1 MKTAFEEKLFQFGL
15 IPKVSNTVVLSRPSA
30 PQPDVEHGMPSKD
43 SSVQRYRYRSVLSG
57 ALSSRLQGF
66 ASCVK
71 PLLAFPNLSKQSLKP
86 KRSMLT
92 TFEKAL

>member
-43 SSVQRYRYRSVLSG
+43 SSVQRYRSVLSG

-71 PLLAFPNLSKQSLKP
+71 LILAFPNLSKQSL
-86 KRSMLT
+86 
-92 TFEKAL
+92 